1 MHAIMS
7 DRQRQTEMFMAQFEQ
22 FPGMGRDPQSIR
34 QRLELMEQVLERAFT
49 VPGTKQRIGLDA
61 VLGVVPVLGDL
72 ISAAM
77 GAWIVWEARN
87 LGMSRWQ
94 LTRMSAN
101 VGIDTA
107 IGAIPLVGDLF
118 DIVFRSNSRNLKII
132 RKHLDR
138 HHPRTQII
146 DQ

>member
-1 MHAIMS
+1 MS
-7 DRQRQTEMFMAQFEQ
+7 RTPRDAQVFMNQFEQ

-34 QRLELMEQVLERAFT
+34 RRLEMMEQVLERAF
-49 VPGTKQRIGLDA
+49 VLPGTNQRIGLDA
-61 VLGVVPVLGDL
+61 VLGVVPVLGDI

-101 VGIDTA
+101 VALYLRMVAG
-107 IGAIPLVGDLF
+107 G
-118 DIVFRSNSRNLKII
+118 
-132 RKHLDR
+132 
-138 HHPRTQII
+138 
-146 DQ
+146 

>member
-1 MHAIMS
+1 MS
-7 DRQRQTEMFMAQFEQ
+7 RPRDAQIFMAQFEQ

-34 QRLELMEQVLERAFT
+34 RRLEMMEQVLERAF
-49 VPGTKQRIGLDA
+49 VLPGTNQRIGLDA

-72 ISAAM
+72 ISAAL

-94 LTRMSAN
+94 IARMSAN
-101 VGIDTA
+101 VGVDTA
-107 IGAIPLVGDLF
+107 LGAIPLVGDLF

-138 HHPRTQII
+138 HHPQTMII